1 MAKPAARHPLELAR
15 SVAFGIA
22 RRLPSHVDIDD
33 LISAGSLGY
42 AKAASIHDPVRG
54 PLDAFAILKIR
65 GAILDFL
72 RQGPGTPR
80 RTRKN
85 TQDKMP
91 FIVGMESLPEVSI
104 ESVAFEAVHVQRML
118 PRLAGALLQL
128 EERLRYIVERNYYDD
143 VSIEEIA
150 AEMGVSPS
158 RISQLRTKALNK
170 LRESLDVTNAD

>member
-1 MAKPAARHPLELAR
+1 
-15 SVAFGIA
+15 
-22 RRLPSHVDIDD
+22 
-33 LISAGSLGY
+33 
-42 AKAASIHDPVRG
+42 
-54 PLDAFAILKIR
+54 
-65 GAILDFL
+65 
-72 RQGPGTPR
+72 
-80 RTRKN
+80 
-85 TQDKMP
+85 MP